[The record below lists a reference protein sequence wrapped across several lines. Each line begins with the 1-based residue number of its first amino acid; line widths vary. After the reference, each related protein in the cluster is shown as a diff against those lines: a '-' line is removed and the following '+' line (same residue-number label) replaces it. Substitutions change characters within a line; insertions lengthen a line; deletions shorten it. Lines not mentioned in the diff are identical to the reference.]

1 MTSIEDIK
9 RLVLKPFQN
18 HRQLSIKEA
27 DTISLEVLDL
37 LSQSDCKDRQ
47 TLEYLAN
54 FLTIETYHDLIE
66 ERNLNKKCG
75 YPTCTR
81 SQNRVRDPYGGNT
94 IATRFLQEN
103 NPYAYLSHYCSK
115 FHYRCSQFYEVQLT
129 DEALFVRIGVH
140 LDDEVQGNSPP
151 KLQKISLLEELI
163 QGEDLAQE
171 DLISIV
177 SGIGQLHIKSDEAL
191 GGDDKEE
198 LEKDLSEWLS
208 EVKIVE
214 NKDPHPM
221 GDLFKDES

>member
-9 RLVLKPFQN
+9 RLVLKPFQS

-27 DTISLEVLDL
+27 DTLSLEILDL

-47 TLEYLAN
+47 TLKYLAN

-66 ERNLNKKCG
+66 ERNLNRKCG
-75 YPTCTR
+75 YPLCTR
-81 SQNRVRDPYGGNT
+81 SQNRVRDPYGGNAT
-94 IATRFLQEN
+94 ATRFLQEN

-129 DEALFVRIGVH
+129 EEALFVRIGVH
-140 LDDEVQGNSPP
+140 LDDEVKGNLP
-151 KLQKISLLEELI
+151 KLQNISLLEELI
-163 QGEDLAQE
+163 QGEELGQQDLM
-171 DLISIV
+171 SIV

-191 GGDDKEE
+191 GGDGKDE

-208 EVKIVE
+208 HIKIVE
-214 NKDPHPM
+214 NQNPHPM
-221 GDLFKDES
+221 GDISKDES